1 MNAHETC
8 CCRATLDTI
17 DQLRANLARVTA
29 ERDRAMASDWTA
41 GEVGYWLGV
50 PQATDQ
56 DQLDLTNGDR
66 Q

>member
-17 DQLRANLARVTA
+17 DQLRADLARVTE
-29 ERDRAMASDWTA
+29 ERDRASGMVDFL
-41 GEVGYWLGV
+41 LG
-50 PQATDQ
+50 PSRQATDR

>member
-17 DQLRANLARVTA
+17 DQLRADLARVTE
-29 ERDRAMASDWTA
+29 ERDRALDLTSA
-41 GEVGYWLGV
+41 LGMQ
-50 PQATDQ
+50 QADQ

>member
-1 MNAHETC
+1 MTGHATC

-17 DQLRANLARVTA
+17 DQLRADLARVTE
-29 ERDRAMASDWTA
+29 ERDRALDLTSA
-41 GEVGYWLGV
+41 LGMQ
-50 PQATDQ
+50 QADR

>member
-17 DQLRANLARVTA
+17 DRLRADLARVTE
-29 ERDRAMASDWTA
+29 ERDRALDLTSA
-41 GEVGYWLGV
+41 LGMQ
-50 PQATDQ
+50 QADR

-66 Q
+66 H

>member
-17 DQLRANLARVTA
+17 DQLRADLARVTA
-29 ERDRAMASDWTA
+29 ERDRAWGFLVYSLRLA
-41 GEVGYWLGV
+41 
-50 PQATDQ
+50 PRQAEQ

>member
-17 DQLRANLARVTA
+17 DQLRADLARVTA
-29 ERDRAMASDWTA
+29 ERDRASGMVDFL
-41 GEVGYWLGV
+41 LG
-50 PQATDQ
+50 PSWQATDR

>member
-1 MNAHETC
+1 MTGHDTC

-17 DQLRANLARVTA
+17 DRIRADIARVTE
-29 ERDRAMASDWTA
+29 ERDRVSDN
-41 GEVGYWLGV
+41 
-50 PQATDQ
+50 Q

>member
-17 DQLRANLARVTA
+17 DHLRGDLARVT
-29 ERDRAMASDWTA
+29 EELDRALDLTSA
-41 GEVGYWLGV
+41 LGMQ
-50 PQATDQ
+50 QADQ

>member
-1 MNAHETC
+1 MNAHATC
-8 CCRATLDTI
+8 CCRATLDTL
-17 DQLRANLARVTA
+17 DQLRADLARVTE
-29 ERDRAMASDWTA
+29 ERDRARDWTA

-56 DQLDLTNGDR
+56 LDLTNGDR

>member
-1 MNAHETC
+1 MTGHETC

-17 DQLRANLARVTA
+17 DQLRADLARVTE
-29 ERDRAMASDWTA
+29 ERDRALDLTSA
-41 GEVGYWLGV
+41 LGMQ
-50 PQATDQ
+50 QAEQ

>member
-17 DQLRANLARVTA
+17 DQLRADLARVTA
-29 ERDRAMASDWTA
+29 ERDRASGTVDFP
-41 GEVGYWLGV
+41 LG
-50 PQATDQ
+50 PSQQAEQ

>member
-1 MNAHETC
+1 MTGHETC

-17 DQLRANLARVTA
+17 DQLRADLARVTE
-29 ERDRAMASDWTA
+29 ERDRASGMVDFL
-41 GEVGYWLGV
+41 LG
-50 PQATDQ
+50 PSQQAEQ